1 MPVIN
6 WTDITVIVV
15 IGVFTIIGLRN
26 GFLYSV
32 FRLLSYIIALV
43 VAVKAYPI
51 LSSALQKTILY
62 DKIKVYVINSIQGA
76 NAAAA
81 ASAGSNTTSSAV
93 AHATST
99 AAQATSAAHAA
110 SAGVHATSSAS
121 HVTSAAVHGAS
132 TAHAATASA
141 ISDSGLQMS
150 QSAIQNIKL
159 PDFLKTSIINDV
171 AQKGLETK
179 AAILDA
185 IGHEISM
192 LIINIISML
201 LIYVLIRFGLMFAR
215 IIIRAVSSLPIF
227 KQLDRAGGIA
237 LGAVEGILVVYV
249 LCAFITL
256 FSASPAFNSAINSV
270 KQARF
275 AHYFYENNFIV
286 SWLTPDEQLDSTSAH
301 QTNPINSTSN
311 QESNKP

>member
-6 WTDITVIVV
+6 WTDIAVILV

-81 ASAGSNTTSSAV
+81 ASPSLDATTSAAAAHSAS
-93 AHATST
+93 AAAQATSAAAHSASA
-99 AAQATSAAHAA
+99 AAQATSAAHGA
-110 SAGVHATSSAS
+110 SA
-121 HVTSAAVHGAS
+121 
-132 TAHAATASA
+132 AHAATASA

-179 AAILDA
+179 AAIVDA

-201 LIYVLIRFGLMFAR
+201 LIYFLIRFGLMFTR
-215 IIIRAVSSLPIF
+215 IIIRAVASLPIF
-227 KQLDRAGGIA
+227 KQLDKAGGIA

-286 SWLTPDEQLDSTSAH
+286 SWLNPDKQLDSSDSL
-301 QTNPINSTSN
+301 QVNPIKSTNNQKSSN
-311 QESNKP
+311 P

>member
-6 WTDITVIVV
+6 WTDIAVIVV

-62 DKIKVYVINSIQGA
+62 DKIKVYVINSIQSA

-81 ASAGSNTTSSAV
+81 ATAV
-93 AHATST
+93 SDATNF
-99 AAQATSAAHAA
+99 AT
-110 SAGVHATSSAS
+110 GQ
-121 HVTSAAVHGAS
+121 
-132 TAHAATASA
+132 ATASA
-141 ISDSGLQMS
+141 ISDNGLQLS

-185 IGHEISM
+185 VGHEISM

-215 IIIRAVSSLPIF
+215 IIIRAVASIPIF
-227 KQLDRAGGIA
+227 KQLDRAGGFA
-237 LGAVEGILVVYV
+237 LGAVDGIMVVYV

-256 FSASPAFNSAINSV
+256 FSATPAFNSAINSV

-286 SWLTPDEQLDSTSAH
+286 SWLNPDKHLDSSDSL
-301 QTNPINSTSN
+301 QINPIKSTNNQKSSN
-311 QESNKP
+311 P